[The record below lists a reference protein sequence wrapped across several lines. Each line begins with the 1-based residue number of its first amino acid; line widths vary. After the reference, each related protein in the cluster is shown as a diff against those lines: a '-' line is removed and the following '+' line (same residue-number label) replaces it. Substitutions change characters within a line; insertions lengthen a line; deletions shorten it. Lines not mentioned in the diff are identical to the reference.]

1 MEIAAIRRPVA
12 DDMSVVDRI
21 VQDRLQSDVALINQL
36 GHYIIGGGGKRLRPM
51 VTLLMARAAGHSDG
65 DDDRHALLGA
75 TVELIHTATLLHDD
89 VVDESAVRRGRD
101 TANQIWGNEASV
113 LVGDFLYTRAFEM
126 MVELDDMAV
135 MALFSR
141 TTNRIAEGE
150 VMQLMHVHD
159 PDVTEDR
166 YQQVIY
172 RKTAVLFE
180 AGCQLAVGLDSAAD
194 RTRLDAA
201 ADYGRRLGIAF
212 QLADDALDYD
222 GDAAAI
228 GKNIGD
234 DLAEGKPTLP
244 LIHCM
249 ANATPAD
256 RATVRDAIENG
267 GRGDIDAVAAAIA
280 RTGSIAYTRWLAEQE
295 AKRAI
300 EALAAFD
307 DGPFRTALHRLA
319 AFAVGRE
326 Y

>member
-1 MEIAAIRRPVA
+1 MEIAAIRNPVA
-12 DDMSVVDRI
+12 DDMSAVDGI
-21 VQDRLQSDVALINQL
+21 IQDRLQSDVALINQL
-36 GHYIIGGGGKRLRPM
+36 GQYIIGGGGKRLRPM
-51 VTLLMARAAGHSDG
+51 VALLMARAAGHPA
-65 DDDRHALLGA
+65 DDHRHALLGA
-75 TVELIHTATLLHDD
+75 TLELIHTATLLHDD

-135 MALFSR
+135 MSLFSR

-159 PDVTEDR
+159 PDVTEAR
-166 YQQVIY
+166 YQQVID

-180 AGCQLAVGLDSAAD
+180 AGCQLAVEINHPTDTA
-194 RTRLDAA
+194 RLQAA
-201 ADYGRRLGIAF
+201 AAYGHHLGIAF

-222 GDAAAI
+222 GDAATI

-249 ANATPAD
+249 ANAGAD
-256 RATVRDAIENG
+256 DRGIVRDAIENG
-267 GRGDIDAVAAAIA
+267 GREDIDAVVAAIA
-280 RTGSIAYTRWLAEQE
+280 RTGSITYTRRLAERE
-295 AKRAI
+295 ADQAI
-300 EALAAFD
+300 EALDALEQS
-307 DGPFRTALHRLA
+307 PFRTALGRLA
-319 AFAVGRE
+319 AFAVGRD

>member
-1 MEIAAIRRPVA
+1 MDIAAIRERTA
-12 DDMSVVDRI
+12 GDMTAVDRI
-21 VQDRLQSDVALINQL
+21 IKARLQSDVALINQL

-51 VTLLMARAAGHSDG
+51 VTLLMARAAGHAPNDE
-65 DDDRHALLGA
+65 RHALLGA

-126 MVELDDMAV
+126 MVELDDKTVMAV
-135 MALFSR
+135 FSR

-159 PDVTEDR
+159 PDVTESR
-166 YQQVIY
+166 YHEVIY

-180 AGCQLAVGLDSAAD
+180 AGCRLAAELARPGDETAI
-194 RTRLDAA
+194 RAA
-201 ADYGRRLGIAF
+201 ADYGRHLGIAF

-222 GDAAAI
+222 GSAEAI

-249 ANATPAD
+249 ANADEAG
-256 RATVRDAIENG
+256 RAMLSSAIEDG
-267 GRGDIDAVAAAIA
+267 GRGRIDAVADAIA
-280 RTGSIAYTRWLAEQE
+280 RTGSIAYTRALAEQE
-295 AKRAI
+295 AEYAERAL
-300 EALAAFD
+300 EAFPD
-307 DGPFRTALHRLA
+307 SDFRTALGSLA
-319 AFAVGRE
+319 RFAVGRNH
-326 Y
+326 

>member
-21 VQDRLQSDVALINQL
+21 IQDRLQSDVALINQL
-36 GHYIIGGGGKRLRPM
+36 GQYIIGGGGKRLRPM
-51 VTLLMARAAGHSDG
+51 VALLMARAAGYDNT
-65 DDDRHALLGA
+65 DDRHALLGA

-180 AGCQLAVGLDSAAD
+180 AGCQLAVGLNHPAD

-201 ADYGRRLGIAF
+201 AEYGRRLGTAF

-222 GDAAAI
+222 GDAGTI

-249 ANATPAD
+249 ANAGTVD
-256 RATVRDAIENG
+256 RGVVREAIENG
-267 GRGDIDAVAAAIA
+267 GRRDIAEVAAVIA
-280 RTGSIAYTRWLAEQE
+280 RTDSIAYTRRLAEQE
-295 AKRAI
+295 AEYAVQ
-300 EALAAFD
+300 ALAVFEDNAF
-307 DGPFRTALHRLA
+307 RRALRDLA
-319 AFAVGRE
+319 LFAVGRE

>member
-1 MEIAAIRRPVA
+1 MEIAAIRERIA
-12 DDMSVVDRI
+12 GDMTAVDRI
-21 VQDRLQSDVALINQL
+21 IKARLQSDVALINQL

-51 VTLLMARAAGHSDG
+51 VTLLMARAAGHPP
-65 DDDRHALLGA
+65 DDERHALLGA

-126 MVELDDMAV
+126 MVELDDKTVMAV
-135 MALFSR
+135 FSR

-159 PDVTEDR
+159 PDVSEPR
-166 YQQVIY
+166 YHEVIY

-180 AGCQLAVGLDSAAD
+180 AGCRLAAGLARPGDGTAI
-194 RTRLDAA
+194 RAA
-201 ADYGRRLGIAF
+201 ADYGRHLGIAF

-222 GDAAAI
+222 GSAEAI

-249 ANATPAD
+249 ANADTAE
-256 RATVRDAIENG
+256 RDMLRSAIENG
-267 GRGDIDAVAAAIA
+267 GREQIDAVAEAIA
-280 RTGSIAYTRWLAEQE
+280 HTGSIAYTRGLAEQE
-295 AKRAI
+295 AEYAERAL
-300 EALAAFD
+300 EAFPDSDFRAALGSLA
-307 DGPFRTALHRLA
+307 R
-319 AFAVGRE
+319 FAVGRNH
-326 Y
+326 

>member
-1 MEIAAIRRPVA
+1 MEIAAIRQPVA
-12 DDMSVVDRI
+12 DDMSAVDGI
-21 VQDRLQSDVALINQL
+21 IKDRLQSEVALINQL
-36 GHYIIGGGGKRLRPM
+36 GQYIIGGGGKRLRPM
-51 VTLLMARAAGHSDG
+51 VALLMARAVGHPG
-65 DDDRHALLGA
+65 NDDRHALLGA
-75 TVELIHTATLLHDD
+75 TLELIHTATLLHDD

-101 TANQIWGNEASV
+101 TANRIWGNEASV

-135 MALFSR
+135 MARFSR

-159 PDVTEDR
+159 PDVTEAR
-166 YQQVIY
+166 YQQVID

-180 AGCQLAVGLDSAAD
+180 AGCRLAVEINHPDDAS
-194 RTRLDAA
+194 RVAA
-201 ADYGRRLGIAF
+201 AAAYGHHLGIAF

-222 GDAAAI
+222 GDAATI

-249 ANATPAD
+249 ANAAPAE
-256 RATVRDAIENG
+256 RAIVRDAVENG
-267 GRGDIDAVAAAIA
+267 GRDDTDAVVAAIA
-280 RTGSIAYTRWLAEQE
+280 RTDSITYTRRLAERE
-295 AKRAI
+295 SDLAS
-300 EALAAFD
+300 EALSAFD
-307 DGPFRTALHRLA
+307 PSPFRTALERLA
-319 AFAVGRE
+319 AFAVGRD

>member
-1 MEIAAIRRPVA
+1 MTIAAIRRPIA

-21 VQDRLQSDVALINQL
+21 IQNRLQSDVSLINQL

-51 VTLLMARAAGHSDG
+51 VALLMARAAGYVDT
-65 DDDRHALLGA
+65 DDRHALLGA

-180 AGCQLAVGLDSAAD
+180 AGCQLAAGLNSRAD
-194 RTRLDAA
+194 QARLDAA
-201 ADYGRRLGIAF
+201 AEYGRRLGIAF

-222 GDAAAI
+222 GDAGAI

-249 ANATPAD
+249 ANASPAD
-256 RATVRDAIENG
+256 RTIVRDAIEDG
-267 GRGDIDAVAAAIA
+267 GRDDIAAVAAAIA
-280 RTGSIAYTRWLAEQE
+280 RTGSIAYTRQLAEQE
-295 AKRAI
+295 AELAT
-300 EALAAFD
+300 EALTVFD
-307 DGPFRTALHRLA
+307 DSPFRTALRGLA
-319 AFAVGRE
+319 AFAVGRD

>member
-21 VQDRLQSDVALINQL
+21 IQDRLQSDVALINQL

-51 VTLLMARAAGHSDG
+51 VALLMARAAGHADG
-65 DDDRHALLGA
+65 DDRHALLGA

-113 LVGDFLYTRAFEM
+113 LVGDFLYTRAFQM

-180 AGCQLAVGLDSAAD
+180 AGCQLAVGLNNPAD
-194 RTRLDAA
+194 RARLDAA
-201 ADYGRRLGIAF
+201 AKYGRRLGIAF

-222 GDAAAI
+222 GDAGAI

-249 ANATPAD
+249 ANADPAG
-256 RATVRDAIENG
+256 RAIVRDAIESG
-267 GRGDIDAVAAAIA
+267 GRNDIAEVAAVIA
-280 RTGSIAYTRWLAEQE
+280 RTGSIAYTRDLAEQE
-295 AKRAI
+295 AERAI
-300 EALAAFD
+300 RALAAFGD
-307 DGPFRTALHRLA
+307 SPFREALRGLA
-319 AFAVGRE
+319 EFAVGRE

>member
-1 MEIAAIRRPVA
+1 MDIAAIRERIA
-12 DDMSVVDRI
+12 GDMTAVDRI
-21 VQDRLQSDVALINQL
+21 IQARLQSDVALINQL

-51 VTLLMARAAGHSDG
+51 VTLLMARAAGHAP
-65 DDDRHALLGA
+65 DDERHALLGA

-126 MVELDDMAV
+126 MVELDDKTVMAV
-135 MALFSR
+135 FSR

-159 PDVTEDR
+159 PDVDESR
-166 YQQVIY
+166 YHEVIY

-180 AGCQLAVGLDSAAD
+180 AGCRLAAELARPGETTAIQ
-194 RTRLDAA
+194 AA
-201 ADYGRRLGIAF
+201 ADYGRHLGIAF

-222 GDAAAI
+222 GSAEAI

-249 ANATPAD
+249 ANAD
-256 RATVRDAIENG
+256 ESGRAMLRSAIEDG
-267 GRGDIDAVAAAIA
+267 GRERIDAVADAIA
-280 RTGSIAYTRWLAEQE
+280 RTGSIAYTRALAEQE
-295 AKRAI
+295 AEHAERAL
-300 EALAAFD
+300 EAFPD
-307 DGPFRTALHRLA
+307 SDFRTALGSLA
-319 AFAVGRE
+319 RFAVGRNH
-326 Y
+326 

>member
-1 MEIAAIRRPVA
+1 MDIAAIRQPVA
-12 DDMSVVDRI
+12 GDLAAVDRI
-21 VQDRLQSDVALINQL
+21 IQHRLQSDVALINQL

-51 VTLLMARAAGHSDG
+51 VTLLMARAAGYAPG
-65 DDDRHALLGA
+65 DEQHALLGA

-135 MALFSR
+135 MTLFSR

-150 VMQLMHVHD
+150 VMQLMHIHD
-159 PDVTEDR
+159 PSVTEER

-180 AGCQLAVGLDSAAD
+180 AGCQLAVGLTGTTDQ
-194 RTRLDAA
+194 RRLDAA
-201 ADYGRRLGIAF
+201 AEYGRRLGIAF

-222 GDAAAI
+222 GDADAI

-249 ANATPAD
+249 ANAGAAD
-256 RATVRDAIENG
+256 RALVREAIEGG
-267 GRGDIDAVAAAIA
+267 GRGDIRAVAAAIA
-280 RTGSIAYTRWLAEQE
+280 RTDSIAYTRRLAEEE
-295 AKRAI
+295 ADLAIRA
-300 EALAAFD
+300 LSAFEES
-307 DGPFRTALHRLA
+307 PFRAALEGLA
-319 AFAVGRE
+319 AFAVGRG

>member
-1 MEIAAIRRPVA
+1 MEIAAIRECIA
-12 DDMSVVDRI
+12 GDMTAVDRI
-21 VQDRLQSDVALINQL
+21 IKARLQSDVALINQL

-51 VTLLMARAAGHSDG
+51 VTLLMARSAGHPPTDE
-65 DDDRHALLGA
+65 RHALLGA

-126 MVELDDMAV
+126 MVELDDKTV
-135 MALFSR
+135 MAIFSR

-159 PDVTEDR
+159 PDVDESR
-166 YQQVIY
+166 YHEVIY

-180 AGCQLAVGLDSAAD
+180 AGCRLAACLARPGDARAD
-194 RTRLDAA
+194 RAA
-201 ADYGRRLGIAF
+201 ADYGRHLGIAF

-222 GDAAAI
+222 GSAESI
-228 GKNIGD
+228 GKNVGD

-249 ANATPAD
+249 ANADAD
-256 RATVRDAIENG
+256 SRAMLRSAIENG
-267 GRGDIDAVAAAIA
+267 GRDRIDEVAAAIA
-280 RTGSIAYTRWLAEQE
+280 RTGSIAYTRGLAEQE
-295 AKRAI
+295 AERAEKAL
-300 EALAAFD
+300 EAFPDSDFRAALGSLA
-307 DGPFRTALHRLA
+307 R
-319 AFAVGRE
+319 FAVGRNH
-326 Y
+326 

>member
-1 MEIAAIRRPVA
+1 MEIAAIRNPVA
-12 DDMSVVDRI
+12 DDMSAVDGI
-21 VQDRLQSDVALINQL
+21 IQDRLQSDVALINQL
-36 GHYIIGGGGKRLRPM
+36 GQYIIGGGGKRLRPM
-51 VTLLMARAAGHSDG
+51 VALLMARAAGHRA
-65 DDDRHALLGA
+65 DDHRHALLGA
-75 TVELIHTATLLHDD
+75 TLELIHTATLLHDD

-135 MALFSR
+135 MSLFSR

-159 PDVTEDR
+159 PDVTEAR
-166 YQQVIY
+166 YQQVID

-180 AGCQLAVGLDSAAD
+180 AGCQLAVEINHPAD
-194 RTRLDAA
+194 TARLQAA
-201 ADYGRRLGIAF
+201 AAYGHHLGIAF

-222 GDAAAI
+222 GDAATI

-249 ANATPAD
+249 ANAGAD
-256 RATVRDAIENG
+256 DRGIVRDAIENG
-267 GRGDIDAVAAAIA
+267 GREDIDAVVAAIA
-280 RTGSIAYTRWLAEQE
+280 RTGSITYTRRLAERE
-295 AKRAI
+295 ADQAI
-300 EALAAFD
+300 EALDALEQS
-307 DGPFRTALHRLA
+307 PFRTALGRLA
-319 AFAVGRE
+319 AFAVGRD